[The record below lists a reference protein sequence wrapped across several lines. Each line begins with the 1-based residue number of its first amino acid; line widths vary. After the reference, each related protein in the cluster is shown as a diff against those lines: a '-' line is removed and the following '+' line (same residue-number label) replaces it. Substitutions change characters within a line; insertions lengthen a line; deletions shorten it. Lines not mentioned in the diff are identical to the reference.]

1 MNRIDVQSTIQRRRE
16 EADAIQK
23 KVAAQQET
31 LQTLQVGLFGVE
43 TSLTTLSSQTD
54 SIRLRVAVLRANLQW
69 RTEMKAVTA
78 IMVEE
83 KRRND
88 SQEKLTALRNQQI
101 AVDID
106 TLQKEQRLLESSIV
120 QNSAKW

>member
-1 MNRIDVQSTIQRRRE
+1 M
-16 EADAIQK
+16 
-23 KVAAQQET
+23 
-31 LQTLQVGLFGVE
+31 E

-83 KRRND
+83 NRRND

-101 AVDID
+101 SVDID

>member
-1 MNRIDVQSTIQRRRE
+1 M
-16 EADAIQK
+16 
-23 KVAAQQET
+23 
-31 LQTLQVGLFGVE
+31 E

-83 KRRND
+83 NRRND

-101 AVDID
+101 AVDIA

>member
-1 MNRIDVQSTIQRRRE
+1 M
-16 EADAIQK
+16 
-23 KVAAQQET
+23 
-31 LQTLQVGLFGVE
+31 E

-106 TLQKEQRLLESSIV
+106 MLQKEQRLLESSIV

>member
-1 MNRIDVQSTIQRRRE
+1 
-16 EADAIQK
+16 
-23 KVAAQQET
+23 
-31 LQTLQVGLFGVE
+31 
-43 TSLTTLSSQTD
+43 
-54 SIRLRVAVLRANLQW
+54 
-69 RTEMKAVTA
+69 MKAVTA

>member
-1 MNRIDVQSTIQRRRE
+1 M
-16 EADAIQK
+16 
-23 KVAAQQET
+23 
-31 LQTLQVGLFGVE
+31 E

-83 KRRND
+83 KRRKD

>member
-1 MNRIDVQSTIQRRRE
+1 M
-16 EADAIQK
+16 
-23 KVAAQQET
+23 
-31 LQTLQVGLFGVE
+31 E

-83 KRRND
+83 NRRND

-106 TLQKEQRLLESSIV
+106 TLQGEQRLLESSIV

>member
-1 MNRIDVQSTIQRRRE
+1 M
-16 EADAIQK
+16 
-23 KVAAQQET
+23 
-31 LQTLQVGLFGVE
+31 E

-83 KRRND
+83 NRRND

>member
-1 MNRIDVQSTIQRRRE
+1 M
-16 EADAIQK
+16 
-23 KVAAQQET
+23 
-31 LQTLQVGLFGVE
+31 E

-83 KRRND
+83 NRRND

-106 TLQKEQRLLESSIV
+106 TLQKEQRLLGSSIV